1 MALPAKLPPRR
12 GLPYLMPGVF
22 PMHCLFFLAGAVL
35 MAAIPQQLRA
45 EAFDYYINPVI
56 SRVAGKEGVQE
67 IKQLTPALIADN
79 DRVIPEASAALI
91 VIYTNDS
98 RYSKLLVRS
107 AFRKVDADHKV
118 PMLLIERF
126 VTYKEGQ
133 ERTITASGQDVN
145 LFPGFRFNLDI
156 GQVVPAELG
165 GDLRFG

>member
-1 MALPAKLPPRR
+1 MALPAKLSPRR
-12 GLPYLMPGVF
+12 GLPYLITGVF
-22 PMHCLFFLAGAVL
+22 PMHRLFFLAGAVL

-91 VIYTNDS
+91 VIYTNDT

-107 AFRKVDADHKV
+107 PFRNATPTLK
-118 PMLLIERF
+118 
-126 VTYKEGQ
+126 
-133 ERTITASGQDVN
+133 
-145 LFPGFRFNLDI
+145 FPT
-156 GQVVPAELG
+156 
-165 GDLRFG
+165 